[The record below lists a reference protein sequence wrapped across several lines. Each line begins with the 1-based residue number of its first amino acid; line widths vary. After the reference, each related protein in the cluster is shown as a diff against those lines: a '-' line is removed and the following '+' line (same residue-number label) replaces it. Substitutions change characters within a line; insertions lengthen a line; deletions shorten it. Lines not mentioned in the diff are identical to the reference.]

1 MIPKVSVQFSLYCL
15 LLLHLPFFA
24 LLIFSITHILNYVLM
39 LNKSLFLGL
48 FLFFIFFFFLFQVSQ
63 HKNKRKN
70 QTPLI

>member
-15 LLLHLPFFA
+15 LLLHFPFFA

-39 LNKSLFLGL
+39 LNKSLFLVL
-48 FLFFIFFFFLFQVSQ
+48 FLFFIFFFLFQVSQ
-63 HKNKRKN
+63 HKKKRKN